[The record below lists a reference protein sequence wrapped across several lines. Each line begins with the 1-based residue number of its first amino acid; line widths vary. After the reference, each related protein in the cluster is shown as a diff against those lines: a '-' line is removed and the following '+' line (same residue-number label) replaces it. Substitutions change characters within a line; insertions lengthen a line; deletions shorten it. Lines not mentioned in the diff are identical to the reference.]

1 MRGERLPISQ
11 LVVLMAGLMIFFSVA
26 VDEPNSPASEPEQSF
41 EYGYPWIKGLKYEV
55 SGPNGIVTRVKADS
69 LSLVARRIFLFN
81 IKSLNE
87 IQLEN
92 AEIEAHFFE
101 EPSEKLDLLPFHDD
115 SNLFGSGGIL
125 AAESGKPYGTITR
138 SVIYRG
144 VSVKIFN
151 SDALVLTLTADSAS
165 VKNKKSYPEFF
176 RARLESAESG
186 KRIISDKIIWDVKA
200 RWFVIPGPYLAQ
212 TPKGRA
218 SGTDITVDL
227 DFNVSP
233 L

>member
-101 EPSEKLDLLPFHDD
+101 EPSDLHSLLLKFLVRRRWLRRRHFSISSVERRRALIEVVTERLPSLDP
-115 SNLFGSGGIL
+115 
-125 AAESGKPYGTITR
+125 AETS
-138 SVIYRG
+138 
-144 VSVKIFN
+144 
-151 SDALVLTLTADSAS
+151 
-165 VKNKKSYPEFF
+165 E
-176 RARLESAESG
+176 
-186 KRIISDKIIWDVKA
+186 
-200 RWFVIPGPYLAQ
+200 GP
-212 TPKGRA
+212 
-218 SGTDITVDL
+218 
-227 DFNVSP
+227 
-233 L
+233 